1 MVRIVARFLD
11 HLMDDF
17 SINVQMC
24 YAAPGVEFLRDLK
37 VDVGTTLE
45 QAIAHSGLL
54 QQVEGIDLALFA
66 VGIYG
71 KKKTRDTVLRE
82 HDRIE
87 LYRSLIA
94 DPKEARRR
102 RASSK
107 VGVA

>member
-1 MVRIVARFLD
+1 
-11 HLMDDF
+11 
-17 SINVQMC
+17 
-24 YAAPGVEFLRDLK
+24 
-37 VDVGTTLE
+37 
-45 QAIAHSGLL
+45 
-54 QQVEGIDLALFA
+54 LFA